1 MQAILIILG
10 IYLLY
15 KFMTGFVIPI
25 YRTTKRVQQQFR
37 DVQRRAG
44 QNGNTSHNGYN
55 TTSSEHKS
63 YDNAAKVTSKDY
75 IDFEE
80 VKD

>member
-1 MQAILIILG
+1 MQTILIILG

-15 KFMTGFVIPI
+15 KFMVDFVIPV
-25 YRTTKRVQQQFR
+25 YKTTKRVQQQFKNMQ
-37 DVQRRAG
+37 QRGNPDGAAAPRSFDSST
-44 QNGNTSHNGYN
+44 QQSSSFNGT
-55 TTSSEHKS
+55 
-63 YDNAAKVTSKDY
+63 KVSQKDY

>member
-15 KFMTGFVIPI
+15 KFMVDFVIPV
-25 YRTTKRVQQQFR
+25 YKTSKRVQQQFR
-37 DVQRRAG
+37 NMQQRTNS
-44 QNGNTSHNGYN
+44 NGNATH
-55 TTSSEHKS
+55 SSNNPVKASTKE
-63 YDNAAKVTSKDY
+63 Y

-80 VKD
+80 IKD